1 MKIEKEQIVRIRF
14 LLSLVLLTGL
24 IPSVGIAAEN
34 NSSPIR
40 SLIDRPDD
48 LIGYQVRLIYVVPAD
63 VKDRNLDTNGTIRK
77 WIDEV
82 RKISRAQTGLTPRF
96 DTYQNKFDIGFLNS
110 KYTIAQLIGT
120 SGTRNADDLLR
131 KELPISEQDSL
142 KGIGFIIDGRVSFSD
157 YCGYASRPGKYF
169 TAWLGESCWEDSDWY
184 NNRPYITWMALSIL
198 HEWLHNLGVKH
209 TCVKDDL
216 MWGDGCEAIEQGDNN
231 SIDANRLNYLRAS
244 KSGIDISLLP
254 VWEETF
260 KSGVIDLEF
269 QSKAKSSNPWRNPA
283 GDDEFWGS
291 FELSKDWASA
301 SSIIRTCEVKTST
314 GLTLSSTM
322 TGSNCYSKLPH
333 NVKIGTRIYMTV
345 TINGLWQRSS
355 GVLIF
360 DALGE
365 KGEER
370 YCESTT
376 CILGE
381 TLKIDIDYCF
391 KVEGFGKLQIKK
403 NDNWTDLKTHK
414 TVLGLPGCGKDF
426 PYSVVTTLKEL
437 PVGTHTLRWAR
448 ATDRAFTQSF
458 ATYKEFQIIIK
469 PEVIK

>member
-1 MKIEKEQIVRIRF
+1 MKLKTLLCLTL
-14 LLSLVLLTGL
+14 LLSLF
-24 IPSVGIAAEN
+24 PSTAIAAEN

-40 SLIDRPDD
+40 SLNDRPDD
-48 LIGYQVRLIYVVPAD
+48 LAGYQIRLIYVVPSD
-63 VKDRNLDTNGTIRK
+63 VKDRNLDTNGTISK

-82 RKISRAQTGLTPRF
+82 RKISRVQTGLTPRF
-96 DTYQNKFDIGFLNS
+96 DTYQNKFDIGFLKS

-131 KELPISEQDSL
+131 KELSISEQNSL
-142 KGIGFIIDGRVSFSD
+142 KGNGFIIDGRVSFSD
-157 YCGYASRPGKYF
+157 YCGYASSPGKYF
-169 TAWLGESCWEDSDWY
+169 TAWLGENCWEDTDWY
-184 NNRPYITWMALSIL
+184 NNRLYITWMARSIL

-216 MWGDGCEAIEQGDNN
+216 MWGVGCEAIEQGDNN
-231 SIDANRLNYLRAS
+231 SIDSSRLNYLRAN

-260 KSGVIDLEF
+260 NSGVINLEF
-269 QSKAKSSNPWRNPA
+269 QSKTKSLNPWRNPA

-291 FELSKDWASA
+291 FELSKDWAST
-301 SSIIRTCEVKTST
+301 SSISRTCEVKTST
-314 GLTLSSTM
+314 GLTLLNTM
-322 TGSNCYSKLPH
+322 TDTNCYSKLPF
-333 NVKIGTRIYMTV
+333 NLKIGTRIYMTV
-345 TINGLWQRSS
+345 TIIGLWQRSS
-355 GVLIF
+355 GVLVF
-360 DALGE
+360 DVLGE

-381 TLKIDIDYCF
+381 TLKLDIDYCF

-426 PYSVVTTLKEL
+426 PYSAVTTLKGL
-437 PVGTHTLRWAR
+437 PVGTHTLRWSR
-448 ATDRAFTQSF
+448 ATDRAFTQS
-458 ATYKEFQIIIK
+458 ATTYKEFQITIK